1 MTLGPLII
9 VAGPSGSGKSTLIR
23 RVLDAGRYPLRLA
36 VSATTR
42 ARRPSE
48 RDGIEYHFWSRERF
62 QEELRAGKFLEHAE
76 VHGQNLYGTPRD
88 EVDGWREKGYGVI
101 LDIDVQGAEQVRR
114 HYPDHVSVFIQLAA
128 WPLYEQRLRQRGSE
142 TDASIARRLETARRE
157 LERSAEF
164 QHTIIN
170 DDLERAAGELLE
182 LIGRYFPTPGCVPA
196 TGRGDRQ
203 E

>member
-23 RVLDAGRYPLRLA
+23 RALDAGRYPLRLA

-42 ARRPSE
+42 PRRPGESE
-48 RDGIEYHFWSRERF
+48 DVEYHFWNMERF
-62 QEELRAGKFLEHAE
+62 QEEVRAEKFLEYAQ
-76 VHGQNLYGTPRD
+76 VHGQNFYGTPRD
-88 EVDGWREKGYGVI
+88 EVDPWRKMGYGVI

-114 HYPDHVSVFIQLAA
+114 LYPDHVSVFIKLSA
-128 WPLYEQRLRQRGSE
+128 WPMYEQRLRQRGSE

-157 LERSAEF
+157 LERSGEF

-170 DDLERAAGELLE
+170 DDLERAAGELLA
-182 LIGRYFPTPGCVPA
+182 LIGRYFPTA
-196 TGRGDRQ
+196 
-203 E
+203 